1 MTKKNIPFLL
11 LFIACVFV
19 TIYIFHPGYMDNDAV
34 DQFEQG
40 GSGLYNDWH
49 PPLMSWLWGRLDQI
63 VPGTLG
69 IFTLQVILFW
79 SGLGILISMAAPN
92 LKDRLLYLLLGFFP
106 PAFMLLSTII
116 KDVAMA
122 GALIFGFSL
131 ILYSEKRRSILLFV
145 SGLVFLGYGMVT
157 RHNAT
162 LAAFPLFLYSGIAL
176 AKIYSSRT
184 GAAFAAWKSVTL
196 GLALFIIVFAA
207 GNLGARYLTKI
218 KSYPIQQIM
227 LHDLVGIS
235 IRTKTNLI
243 PQYLAVSEQPSM
255 KDLRQIYQL
264 GSMKNL
270 YWPDFTPIHFKII
283 HDPILVGDLFDTWI
297 REVVKHPRAYLDHR
311 WKVFAA
317 VLNIKGGKTC
327 GPYYYEETIY
337 KPKGFYKNDSL
348 DNYYSDNPVTNRLFG
363 LIEPLRNS
371 LIYRNWLYVLFSM
384 VLFVISFFIVLK
396 FRSTET
402 SLAKAALALSASGSL
417 YSLAYFFVA
426 TTCDFRMV
434 YWNVVV
440 TLTALIFLLNSFKRK
455 RRES

>member
-11 LFIACVFV
+11 LFITCVLF
-19 TIYIFHPGYMDNDAV
+19 TIYLFHPGYMDNDAV

-40 GSGLYNDWH
+40 KSGLYNDWH
-49 PPLMSWLWGRLDQI
+49 PPIMSWLWGRLDQI
-63 VPGTLG
+63 IPGTLG
-69 IFTLQVILFW
+69 MFTLQVILFW
-79 SGLGILISMAAPN
+79 SGLGILISLAAPD
-92 LKDRLLYLLLGFFP
+92 LKSRFLYLLIGFFP

-122 GALIFGFSL
+122 AALTFGFSL
-131 ILYSEKRRSILLFV
+131 ILYSEKRRSILLFIP
-145 SGLVFLGYGMVT
+145 GLVFLGYGMVT

-184 GAAFAAWKSVTL
+184 GTACAAWKSVTL
-196 GLALFIIVFAA
+196 GFALFIIVFAA
-207 GNLGARYLTKI
+207 GNLGTRYLTKI

-235 IRTKTNLI
+235 IRTKTNLV

-255 KDLRQIYQL
+255 KDLRRIYQL

-283 HDPILVGDLFDTWI
+283 HDPTLVGDLFNTWI

-311 WKVFAA
+311 SKVFAA

-337 KPKGFYKNDSL
+337 KPKGFYKNGSL
-348 DNYYSDNPVTNRLFG
+348 DNYYSDNPITNRLFG

-371 LIYRNWLYVLFSM
+371 LIYRNWLYVLLPL
-384 VLFVISFFIVLK
+384 VLFVISILVVLK
-396 FRSTET
+396 FRSTES
-402 SLAKAALALSASGSL
+402 SLAIIALALSASGSL
-417 YSLAYFFVA
+417 YGLAYFFVA

-440 TLTALIFLLNSFKRK
+440 TLTASSFLLNSFKRK
-455 RRES
+455 KRES